1 MTDINSMAERVR
13 LITDPAYTPPDPS
26 TLVLGQCGY
35 CFVINGHAETCL
47 RSAFAQQA
55 AVRDAMLNA
64 ARETLLHPAADPS
77 NAPLQFGTL
86 AQQEPSPAPIAE
98 YARPVITRATGQWL
112 QAVLCTRKLELLREK
127 RHYLKTRGS
136 DVTRFANMLEEIER
150 DLAHINELQ
159 DALT

>member
-47 RSAFAQQA
+47 RGAFAQQQ
-55 AVRDAMLNA
+55 AVRDAMLTA
-64 ARETLLHPAADPS
+64 ARDAMLHSDE
-77 NAPLQFGTL
+77 PLKFGTL
-86 AQQEPSPAPIAE
+86 AQQQPETQPIPTVE
-98 YARPVITRATGQWL
+98 YARPVITQATGRWL
-112 QAVLCTRKLELLREK
+112 MAVLCTRKLELLREK
-127 RHYLKTRGS
+127 RHYLKTRGG
-136 DVTRFANMLEEIER
+136 DVTRFANMLTEIER
-150 DLAHINELQ
+150 DLGHINELQ